1 MSSFITFEESRTT
14 TEAIIQCIDT
24 TTDNRLTFKIN
35 LTTGESLGKY
45 EQQSADGYTSF
56 DLFIDKNFSQKR
68 ADIQQAIDNYLMQ
81 SIQTETLTER
91 MISVTPSSPETISD
105 TTHTEELTSE
115 ELQEQLAAEEQIMQ
129 ENFDE
134 ALAAQLRIE
143 TADDTEHT
151 KNLCESLSLSYDT
164 FLSFKEKHA
173 TNWQADAHHFNQTVV
188 RPIKDS
194 ALAAFN
200 MSAPLK
206 EKWDQFNQ
214 DRASKLNE
222 LKEFFTKH
230 PYYAHNPRYKT
241 GVDNCFGPYLI
252 QNMEVAETGGVS
264 LQDTLLRLYVLL
276 TFIEEE
282 QNTVFNETTSF
293 AYSVAQIDDQ
303 ATTCFQGAISRIFTA
318 YWFALRDYYRT
329 LGFTL

>member
-1 MSSFITFEESRTT
+1 MSSFIAFEESRTR
-14 TEAIIQCIDT
+14 TEVIIQCIDT

-35 LTTGESLGKY
+35 LATGESLGKY
-45 EQQSADGYTSF
+45 EQQSADGYTPF
-56 DLFIDKNFSQKR
+56 DLFIDENFTQKR
-68 ADIQQAIDNYLMQ
+68 VDIQQAIDDYLMQ
-81 SIQTETLTER
+81 SMQTETLTNH
-91 MISVTPSSPETISD
+91 MISVAPSSPETISN

-115 ELQEQLAAEEQIMQ
+115 NLQEHLIVEEQIIQ
-129 ENFDE
+129 KKLDE
-134 ALAAQLRIE
+134 ALVAQITAE
-143 TADDTEHT
+143 TSDDTEYT
-151 KNLCESLSLSYDT
+151 KNLCKSLNLSYDT

-200 MSAPLK
+200 MSTPLK
-206 EKWDQFNQ
+206 EKWDDFNL

-222 LKEFFTKH
+222 LKELFTKH
-230 PYYAHNPRYKT
+230 PYYANNPRYKT
-241 GVDNCFGPYLI
+241 GVDNCFGSYLI

-293 AYSVAQIDDQ
+293 AHSVAQIDDQ